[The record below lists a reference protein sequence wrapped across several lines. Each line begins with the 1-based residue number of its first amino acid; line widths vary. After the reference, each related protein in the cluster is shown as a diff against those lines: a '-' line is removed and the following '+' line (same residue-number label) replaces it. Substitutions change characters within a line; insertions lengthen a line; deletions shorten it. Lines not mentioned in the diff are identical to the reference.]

1 MAPHNRYAQPS
12 MNMGYSH
19 LQPSHL
25 PQQQHHQSQVHGA
38 LPPPNLNNP
47 GFGPGS
53 AASNSSPFAMTGG
66 MNNGG
71 FPDVG
76 LSSHAAQMGFARG
89 GPVQPQNMRDL
100 DRMEISRRMNN
111 GESRI
116 RNVWAHNLKQEMKA
130 LRDLVEEYPYIAMA
144 RPLILPDE
152 TNAYYSCT
160 AGH

>member
-1 MAPHNRYAQPS
+1 
-12 MNMGYSH
+12 
-19 LQPSHL
+19 
-25 PQQQHHQSQVHGA
+25 
-38 LPPPNLNNP
+38 
-47 GFGPGS
+47 
-53 AASNSSPFAMTGG
+53 MTGG

-130 LRDLVEEYPYIAMA
+130 LRDLVEEYPYIAMV
-144 RPLILPDE
+144 RPLILADE
-152 TNAYYSCT
+152 ANAYYSCT